1 MLSSKVELQ
10 ETDRLLVL
18 DFTLSN
24 TSDNDLYFLN
34 RNTPFESCDCF
45 SVTRDGA
52 EIKYDGPFFKK
63 GVPMSSDYIHV
74 KSGESVSAKYTISN
88 FYDVSQKG
96 TYEFRLKKPFLVS
109 LKFETEVFVE
119 TVVKYV
125 LQEDKYRPTLGQLAR
140 CNQQ

>member
-1 MLSSKVELQ
+1 MLNSKVELQ

-24 TSDNDLYFLN
+24 TSNNDLYFLN

-45 SVTRDGA
+45 SVKRDGV

-74 KSGESVSAKYTISN
+74 KAGESVSAKYPISN

-96 TYEFRLKKPFLVS
+96 SYEFILKKPFLVS

-125 LQEDKYRPTLGQLAR
+125 LEEDKYRPTLGQLAR
-140 CNQQ
+140 LHN